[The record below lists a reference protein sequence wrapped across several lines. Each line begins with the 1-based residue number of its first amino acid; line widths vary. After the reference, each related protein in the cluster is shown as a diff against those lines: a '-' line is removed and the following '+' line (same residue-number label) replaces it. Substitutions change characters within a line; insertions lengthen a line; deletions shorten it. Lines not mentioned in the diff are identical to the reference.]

1 MIKFGDVICVL
12 FTTVYRFEASTC
24 VDGQSTTRH
33 VIVHQFTSEKWSA
46 VGLVRRTM
54 FTVAEMVRIPVQ
66 ALLMPSK

>member
-24 VDGQSTTRH
+24 VVRH